1 MVVGG
6 TTLVGGGGGMAF
18 ASAAADETAE
28 GTFAC
33 ALDISADETAVVLG
47 ALENVSG
54 CGWAV
59 DGSS

>member
-1 MVVGG
+1 M
-6 TTLVGGGGGMAF
+6 GGGGGMAF

-33 ALDISADETAVVLG
+33 ALDVSADETAVVLG